1 MTGLLVDW
9 FRFKNAPLSLDFSPS
24 GEFLATSHVNSK
36 AVFLWSNKTYF
47 QNVVVQKVP
56 KHPINLDMPDLS
68 TTELVKQSHSDF
80 YQKEETKQK
89 DEDEEDQV
97 SLMERKL
104 RLLDSEVVLGKRSSE
119 RKLLVTL
126 SD

>member
-56 KHPINLDMPDLS
+56 KHPIDLDMPDLS

-80 YQKEETKQK
+80 Y
-89 DEDEEDQV
+89 
-97 SLMERKL
+97 
-104 RLLDSEVVLGKRSSE
+104 
-119 RKLLVTL
+119 
-126 SD
+126 

>member
-56 KHPINLDMPDLS
+56 KHPIDLDMPDLS